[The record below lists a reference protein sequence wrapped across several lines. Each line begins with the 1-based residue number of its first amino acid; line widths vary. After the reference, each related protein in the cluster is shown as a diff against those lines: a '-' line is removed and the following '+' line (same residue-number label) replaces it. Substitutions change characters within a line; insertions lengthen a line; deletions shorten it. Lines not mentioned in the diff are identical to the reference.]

1 MWNNRLNVLLGAI
14 FIVYSFVPSSDGYSS
29 DQVKNLTK
37 YLFETN
43 AYDKTLRPA
52 TNQISPTDLKVS
64 FYLIGLNKLDELEEK
79 LTTTAFLTLEW
90 KDEFLAWDLSMFP
103 VQKLTVPQDKVWKP
117 DFVLKNGFTEFKEL
131 GASFYNVILS
141 ADGTVFWKPYQVF
154 ESQCSIDV
162 TYFPFD
168 TQTCEIQFT
177 LWSHFRVQ
185 VMLSSSS
192 SSVEM
197 LRYKGNS
204 IWDIISTSQSIDNTG
219 GNSEITYTLTL
230 KRKPTFYVSNTVIP
244 ILFLGVLNL
253 LVFVIPA
260 DAGEKMSY
268 AITVALGFIVF
279 LTIISSELPA
289 NSDSTPYLSTY
300 LQIQIFLGGL
310 ALVISSIQLRLRHK
324 PEDQPVYAFLQVL
337 VKITHCKNIKKR
349 KISVDRVRP
358 VDDFKE
364 KSLEK
369 DEENR
374 EIDIISWNDVSSAID
389 FLMFW
394 FYVII
399 YCISSVVILTII
411 AN

>member
-1 MWNNRLNVLLGAI
+1 M
-14 FIVYSFVPSSDGYSS
+14 YSFVPSSDGYTS

-90 KDEFLAWDLSMFP
+90 KDEFLAWDRSMFP

-337 VKITHCKNIKKR
+337 VKITHCKKIKKR
-349 KISVDRVRP
+349 KMSVDRVKP
-358 VDDFKE
+358 LDDFKE
-364 KSLEK
+364 KGLEK

-374 EIDIISWNDVSSAID
+374 ESDIISWNDVSSAID

>member
-1 MWNNRLNVLLGAI
+1 MN
-14 FIVYSFVPSSDGYSS
+14 
-29 DQVKNLTK
+29 
-37 YLFETN
+37 
-43 AYDKTLRPA
+43 
-52 TNQISPTDLKVS
+52 
-64 FYLIGLNKLDELEEK
+64 
-79 LTTTAFLTLEW
+79 LEW
-90 KDEFLAWDLSMFP
+90 KDEFLTWNSSVFP
-103 VQKLTVPQDKVWKP
+103 IHKITLPQGMVWKP

-204 IWDIISTSQSIDNTG
+204 IWDIISTSQSIDNSG

>member
-1 MWNNRLNVLLGAI
+1 M
-14 FIVYSFVPSSDGYSS
+14 YSFVPSSDGYTS

-204 IWDIISTSQSIDNTG
+204 IWDIISTSQSIDNSG

-349 KISVDRVRP
+349 KNSVDRVRP

-374 EIDIISWNDVSSAID
+374 ESDIISWNDVSSAID